1 MNLMITLKDDYTH
14 FREGAERFQRALGG
28 QAEIV
33 PIFAQMHEFV
43 MRRLGVSARE
53 FYTSPH
59 LIVAGTLAVQEELE
73 IDVPG
78 YDYDVYNIEAEA
90 LGQRITFHDDHMPDV
105 DRGQPLI
112 QDEADLMAIRTPDFG
127 HVGRFPLVIEMG
139 QRFQELTGLAPP
151 LQFTA
156 PFSLAAN
163 LRGIEQLL
171 MDIVLKPDFARRLFE
186 RLTEEVLAPWI
197 RYQLERFPQATGV
210 SGADA
215 TASLPIVNPAILRD
229 WAAPYIL
236 RLRELCGPRV
246 YVANWV
252 GERHLK
258 DPAPMLELKLQVCPH
273 FLEGQ
278 DPDVAELGPELYQ
291 QVAAQHEVPL
301 ILGLGAAFMASATP
315 QEVRQRA
322 RRYMK
327 VGLKHRRFAL
337 YLCNLGATTPLEN
350 VRAAVA
356 AARAHG
362 RWK

>member
-1 MNLMITLKDDYTH
+1 MLTLKDDYTH
-14 FREGAERFQRALGG
+14 FAAGAQRLQRAMQG
-28 QAEIV
+28 QADQV

-43 MRRLGVSARE
+43 MRRLGVGARQ
-53 FYTSPH
+53 FYTTPQ
-59 LIVAGTLAVQEELE
+59 LIVAGTLAVQEELD

-78 YDYDVYNIEAEA
+78 FDYDVYNIEAEA
-90 LGQRITFHDDHMPDV
+90 LGQRIIFHEDHMPDV

-112 QDEADLMAIRTPDFG
+112 QSESDLKALRTPDFSRQ
-127 HVGRFPLVIEMG
+127 GRFPLVIEMG
-139 QRFQELTGLAPP
+139 QRFQDLTGLAPP

-171 MDIVLKPDFARRLFE
+171 MDIVLDPDFARQIFE
-186 RLTEEVLAPWI
+186 RLTDEVLAPWI
-197 RYQLERFPQATGV
+197 RYQLERFPQASGV

-215 TASLPIVNPAILRD
+215 TASLPIVNPAILRE

-236 RLRELCGPRV
+236 RLRELCGPQV

-252 GERHLK
+252 GEHHLE
-258 DPAPMLELKLQVCPH
+258 DPTPMLELKLQVCPH

-278 DPDVAELGPELYQ
+278 DPDVAALGPERYCQ
-291 QVAAQHEVPL
+291 FAAAHNVPL
-301 ILGLGAAFMASATP
+301 ILGLGAAFLATATP

-322 RRYMK
+322 RHYVE
-327 VGLKHRRFAL
+327 VGVRHRRFAL

-350 VRAAVA
+350 VRAAVQ

-362 RWK
+362 RWD